1 MLIKWKQK
9 ISNENENKLKPIPM
23 NNFEFCFVDLP
34 EPRPNEY
41 GGKYG
46 LGVIVRKYAP
56 GATMSIRV
64 ELTASHM
71 G

>member
-1 MLIKWKQK
+1 
-9 ISNENENKLKPIPM
+9 M
-23 NNFEFCFVDLP
+23 NNFSNDKKCIYLKYVFCCVLNLDLP
-34 EPRPNEY
+34 QPRPNEH

-46 LGVIVRKYAP
+46 QGVIVRKYNP
-56 GATMSIRV
+56 GSDFTIRV

>member
-1 MLIKWKQK
+1 
-9 ISNENENKLKPIPM
+9 M
-23 NNFEFCFVDLP
+23 NFLDLP

-46 LGVIVRKYAP
+46 LGVIVRKYSP
-56 GATMSIRV
+56 GSPMSIRV

>member
-1 MLIKWKQK
+1 MIGNAN
-9 ISNENENKLKPIPM
+9 SNVNLKTKTLHVFIDM
-23 NNFEFCFVDLP
+23 P

-46 LGVIVRKYAP
+46 QGVIVRKYNP
-56 GATMSIRV
+56 GSEMTIRV

>member
-1 MLIKWKQK
+1 MIQ
-9 ISNENENKLKPIPM
+9 
-23 NNFEFCFVDLP
+23 CFITQFFADMP
-34 EPRPNEY
+34 KPRPNEH

-46 LGVIVRKYAP
+46 QGVIVRKYNP
-56 GATMSIRV
+56 GSDITIRV

>member
-1 MLIKWKQK
+1 MPQ
-9 ISNENENKLKPIPM
+9 
-23 NNFEFCFVDLP
+23 
-34 EPRPNEY
+34 PRPNEY

-46 LGVIVRKYAP
+46 QGVIVRKYNP
-56 GATMSIRV
+56 GSDITIRV